1 MRLRD
6 VPVAETTESGHID
19 SSVDDRFVSLDDNNE
34 TAAIS
39 ITTNSRHELAA
50 IIDSNKG

>member
-34 TAAIS
+34 TAIS